1 MALVLLHTSDLHIGK
16 PFAGF
21 DTEKAALL
29 RESRLTVI
37 ARLAAAARAAGA
49 SIVLVAGDTFDQQ
62 GLADDL
68 VRRALAR
75 FAVESD
81 IVWQII
87 PGNHDADR
95 PGGIWERAVRLGL
108 PANVVLHRA
117 AAPVR
122 LADTC
127 VLLPAPLRARAVAAD
142 PTAWM
147 DDVDSPDGVIRIGLA
162 HGSTQGF
169 GSEATASVLIDST
182 RRIRARLA
190 YLALGDWHGTK
201 AIADGVWYS
210 GTPEPDQFADNEPGG
225 ALVVSIESA
234 SRVEVRRVRVA
245 ERLWL
250 RRRQTCNAAADL
262 AALTAEIRALGADA
276 GKALLELGL
285 DGRLTLSARHEV
297 AGALDQ
303 LAAALFVLR
312 PRLDGLATIPDTAD
326 LDGLADRQLRRAAER
341 LSAMAADGANPEARV
356 AADALLALY
365 ALASSDTGAAP

>member
-1 MALVLLHTSDLHIGK
+1 LALALLHTSDLHIGK

-29 RESRLTVI
+29 RESRLTAI
-37 ARLAAAARAAGA
+37 ARLAAAAREAGA

-62 GLADDL
+62 GLADEL

-75 FAVESD
+75 FAAESD
-81 IVWQII
+81 IAWQII

-108 PANVVLHRA
+108 PANVALHRA

-122 LADTC
+122 IADNC
-127 VLLPAPLRARAVAAD
+127 VLLPAPLKTRAVAAD

-147 DDVDSPDGVIRIGLA
+147 DEVDTPDGVIRIGLA

-169 GSEATASVLIDST
+169 GSEAAATVLIDAA
-182 RRIRARLA
+182 RRTRARLA
-190 YLALGDWHGTK
+190 YLALGDWHGSK

-210 GTPEPDQFADNEPGG
+210 GTPEPDQFAENEPGG
-225 ALVVSIESA
+225 ALVVRIEQA
-234 SRVEVRRVRVA
+234 TRVEVRRVRVA

-250 RRRQTCNAAADL
+250 RRRLTCNTAADL
-262 AALTAEIRALGADA
+262 AALSAEVRALGPDA

-285 DGRLTLSARHEV
+285 EGRLTLSARREV
-297 AGALDQ
+297 AGVLDQ

-312 PRLDGLATIPDTAD
+312 PRVDGLTTTPDTAD

-341 LSAMAADGANPEARV
+341 LAAMAADHANPEARV

-365 ALASSDTGAAP
+365 ALAESGTGAGP